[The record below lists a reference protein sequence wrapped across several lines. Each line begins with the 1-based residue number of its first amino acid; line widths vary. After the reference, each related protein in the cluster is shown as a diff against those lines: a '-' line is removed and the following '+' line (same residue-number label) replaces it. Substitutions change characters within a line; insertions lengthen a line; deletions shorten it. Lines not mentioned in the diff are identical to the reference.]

1 MNKLLILAT
10 ILCFFASPC
19 FSQDKPAGETSKE
32 TLVFIVNSE
41 APIWKDMNAKDIKNI
56 FLGKIK
62 NRDSIHI
69 LPTIRHNED
78 LKNEFLDQY
87 IGLSANRFKS
97 YWVKAVFSK
106 GGERPK
112 EFESLDELLNFIGEH
127 TGAIGFA
134 RNSEIEELPDGV
146 KTLTIQPE

>member
-1 MNKLLILAT
+1 MNKLFIPAT
-10 ILCFFASPC
+10 LLCLFASLCFA
-19 FSQDKPAGETSKE
+19 QEKPAGETGEK

-41 APIWKDMNAKDIKNI
+41 APIWNEMTAKDIKNVY
-56 FLGKIK
+56 LGKMK

-69 LPTIRHNED
+69 LPTVRRDEEV
-78 LKNEFLDQY
+78 KNEFLDQY

-112 EFESLDELLNFIGEH
+112 EFESLDELLNYIAEH

-134 RNSEIEELPDGV
+134 WNSEIEELPDGV